1 MARGKK
7 KVRCGGCKRLRS
19 HVLMELFGDKEFCD
33 QECHDAFYGIIRDN
47 DGDVISEGE
56 RYYIKGAAQCTEP
69 K

>member
-7 KVRCGGCKRLRS
+7 KVRCG
-19 HVLMELFGDKEFCD
+19 D

-47 DGDVISEGE
+47 DGDVISEGQ
-56 RYYIKGAAQCTEP
+56 RYYIKGAAQCTDP